1 MLELFSIL
9 QNTVCKNNLDEAKN
23 AISKLDTLS
32 DIYSLADKHDLAHL
46 IGFAL
51 EKTDLE
57 ECEVLE
63 KLRKAKNQAIFRYLK
78 QESDFEKICNVLEV
92 SQISFIPLKGLV
104 LREYYPEPWMRTSSD
119 LDILVHPDKIKMV
132 ADILKDELG
141 YISVGKTAHDMS
153 FYSRNGT
160 HLELHYDTIVSDL
173 NMHAKAILNNIWIH
187 ASNRNDSQY
196 HMRLSDEMFYFYH
209 MMHMAK
215 HIRNGGCGIRAFLDV
230 WILNHRICFDKE
242 KRNVLLEKGGLLTFA
257 TSIERLSEIWFSGE
271 NYDALSKILEEY
283 ILRGGTYGVDTNRV
297 VIKQGIH
304 RSKTKNIIARIFM
317 PYDSLQLLYPIIQKY
332 RFLTPIFMIVRWLR
346 IIMSGRIQNAN
357 RELCYSLKMSKDQ
370 CEFAGQ
376 LVEHLG
382 LEE

>member
-1 MLELFSIL
+1 M
-9 QNTVCKNNLDEAKN
+9 
-23 AISKLDTLS
+23 
-32 DIYSLADKHDLAHL
+32 
-46 IGFAL
+46 
-51 EKTDLE
+51 
-57 ECEVLE
+57 
-63 KLRKAKNQAIFRYLK
+63 
-78 QESDFEKICNVLEV
+78 
-92 SQISFIPLKGLV
+92 
-104 LREYYPEPWMRTSSD
+104 
-119 LDILVHPDKIKMV
+119 
-132 ADILKDELG
+132 
-141 YISVGKTAHDMS
+141 
-153 FYSRNGT
+153 
-160 HLELHYDTIVSDL
+160 
-173 NMHAKAILNNIWIH
+173 
-187 ASNRNDSQY
+187 
-196 HMRLSDEMFYFYH
+196 
-209 MMHMAK
+209 
-215 HIRNGGCGIRAFLDV
+215 
-230 WILNHRICFDKE
+230 
-242 KRNVLLEKGGLLTFA
+242 TFA